1 MAPSGMIHAMPHRPP
16 ILATAALGLFVSS
29 PSAAIEP
36 TAVAKLVEPGMV
48 RIVVEGPVRSAGGS
62 GFVVSTQ
69 GHIATAYH
77 IIEPHI
83 EQGWSLFAMAGDDA
97 PETRQTATV
106 VRSYPD
112 EDLAVLRVENLDRP
126 PVVLSASDDDGL
138 SQGTTVFAIGY
149 PGAGARLGAES
160 RTSFTAGIVN
170 RVFMGAWT
178 KDSSEIRIV
187 QHSAAT
193 NPGNSGGPIVNPCGQ
208 VVGVN
213 TEREMAMLM
222 TPSGLPI
229 VYDVIQ
235 GVFFA
240 SHISVL
246 VGKLKTLGIAYNS
259 SPEVCRVILG
269 VASTKFYWYGTVA
282 GALLVIIALLLF
294 RHWPRR
300 PVHIVVLGGKAA
312 HDGAHAIR
320 HLLSRHPWRRR
331 KPETV
336 WRLRSED
343 PDTGPI
349 TVVITQEDLRRTPGG
364 VVIGAD
370 PSCDR
375 CLAAAG
381 IAKRHARLV
390 PLGDGLG
397 VNDLHSDNGTAVD
410 ERPVDPEDG
419 PAPLPPGAHLR
430 LGKVLFRVERP

>member
-1 MAPSGMIHAMPHRPP
+1 MAYRTL
-16 ILATAALGLFVSS
+16 ILVTAALGLFAAS
-29 PSAAIEP
+29 PTAAIEP
-36 TAVAKLVEPGMV
+36 TAVAKLVEPSMV

-77 IIEPHI
+77 IVEPHI
-83 EQGWSLFAMAGDDA
+83 EQGWSLFAVTGDDA
-97 PETRQTATV
+97 TETRQPATV
-106 VRSYPD
+106 VRVYPD
-112 EDLAVLRVENLDRP
+112 EDLAVLKVENLDRP
-126 PVVLSASDDDGL
+126 PAVLSTSDNDGL

-178 KDSSEIRIV
+178 QDSSQIRII

-213 TEREMAMLM
+213 TEREMAMLI
-222 TPSGLPI
+222 TPSGVPI

-246 VGKLKTLGIAYNS
+246 VEKLNALGVAYNS

-269 VASTKFYWYGTVA
+269 VASTKFYWYGTAA
-282 GALLVIIALLLF
+282 GAILAILALFLF

-312 HDGAHAIR
+312 RDGAHAIR
-320 HLLSRHPWRRR
+320 HLLLQPPWRHQRL
-331 KPETV
+331 ENA
-336 WRLRSED
+336 WRLHCED
-343 PDTGPI
+343 TETGPI
-349 TVVITQEDLRRTPGG
+349 NIVVTQDDLRRSPDG
-364 VVIGAD
+364 VVIGTD

-390 PLGDGLG
+390 PMGEGLG
-397 VNDLHSDNGTAVD
+397 VNDLHSGNGTAVD
-410 ERPVDPEDG
+410 EHPVDPDDG